1 MGMKLYLSSY
11 RAPVASELFALLP
24 KPPEQCKLAI
34 IPNAKDAKLP
44 EERALKLDE
53 LTLDLNNLG
62 LASDI
67 VDLRDY
73 DDGQSLFEALKT
85 YDGVWVAGGNTFVL
99 RSEMQ
104 RSGFDEIVKQLLDT
118 GFVYCGESAGAIVA
132 GVSLV
137 GAEIADEPELAETKI
152 DTGLDLV
159 ANIFV
164 PHADSS
170 DFVEYVNYMKKL
182 YTDDPNV
189 VYLGDK
195 QAYVVSDNYQKIVD
209 AS

>member
-1 MGMKLYLSSY
+1 MKLYLSSY

-73 DDGQSLFEALKT
+73 DDGQSLLDALKT

-104 RSGFDEIVKQLLDT
+104 RSGFSEIIKQLLGT

-137 GAEIADEPELAETKI
+137 GAEIADEPELAETRI

-159 ANIFV
+159 AKIFV

-170 DFVEYVNYMKKL
+170 DFVEYVNSMKKQ
-182 YTDDPNV
+182 YAEDPNV
-189 VYLGDK
+189 VYIGDK
-195 QAYVVSDNYQKIVD
+195 QAYVVSDNYQKIVS